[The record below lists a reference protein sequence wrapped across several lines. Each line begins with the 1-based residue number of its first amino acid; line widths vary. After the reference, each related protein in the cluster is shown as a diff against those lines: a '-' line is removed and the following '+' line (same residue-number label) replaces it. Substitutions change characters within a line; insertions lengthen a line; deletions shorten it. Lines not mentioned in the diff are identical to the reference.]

1 MLGTSN
7 VHFGVVDENVRLF
20 CEQPSGPVS
29 VLLESLSMV
38 QVSLGYS
45 YLKNNMAMRFPEVRA
60 RAAAAQAEAQ
70 ERQVCLLSQQPGVCL
85 SVALA
90 DLSC

>member
-1 MLGTSN
+1 MSTFKWSTT
-7 VHFGVVDENVRLF
+7 NVRPFL
-20 CEQPSGPVS
+20 EVSSGPVS
-29 VLLESLSMV
+29 VLPQLLLTA

-45 YLKNNMAMRFPEVRA
+45 YLKNNMSMRFPEVRA

-70 ERQVCLLSQQPGVCL
+70 ERQVCLLSQQPGACF

-90 DLSC
+90 DLPC